1 MEMKRRLES
10 RAHSYGFPYVLA
22 FAMLLVWN
30 AQLNACGDDLYFA
43 SALQN
48 GGRTIGAFLNERY
61 QTWSSRILIE
71 AVTVWL
77 TQHIWL
83 WRVLNALVMTGLA
96 AFSARLV
103 QEKSALVSWG
113 LCAMVLLIP
122 ESALGDAGWIAT
134 QLNYTWPAMCALIA
148 LVPLKRAICG
158 QRLAAWE
165 ALAAVPALLFAANQE
180 QFCVALLAIFAAGI
194 MKTAYTYRRMPR
206 FCLAQLLITGACLL
220 VIVLCPG
227 NRMRYQSE
235 VSTWFPGFEEL
246 TLLNKIEIG
255 FSSTGYALVMNKN
268 AVFAGFA
275 LLLATLVWMK
285 RTDFLSRMVSAA
297 PAAASVMMGY
307 FPNTLAAFLPR
318 VSRMRDA
325 LHETGTGATLRSI
338 GTLIPDVF
346 LGALFVCVVFG
357 LMVALGRKAGT
368 SAVYVLCVGL
378 GIRMM
383 LGFSPTIWASGVRTF
398 VPLYAVL
405 IALSGLLLREIGR
418 AKDGAG
424 VSRRIKHISAITV
437 VLSMMEKVA

>member
-1 MEMKRRLES
+1 
-10 RAHSYGFPYVLA
+10 
-22 FAMLLVWN
+22 
-30 AQLNACGDDLYFA
+30 
-43 SALQN
+43 
-48 GGRTIGAFLNERY
+48 
-61 QTWSSRILIE
+61 
-71 AVTVWL
+71 
-77 TQHIWL
+77 
-83 WRVLNALVMTGLA
+83 
-96 AFSARLV
+96 
-103 QEKSALVSWG
+103 
-113 LCAMVLLIP
+113 
-122 ESALGDAGWIAT
+122 
-134 QLNYTWPAMCALIA
+134 
-148 LVPLKRAICG
+148 
-158 QRLAAWE
+158 
-165 ALAAVPALLFAANQE
+165 
-180 QFCVALLAIFAAGI
+180 
-194 MKTAYTYRRMPR
+194 
-206 FCLAQLLITGACLL
+206 
-220 VIVLCPG
+220 
-227 NRMRYQSE
+227 MRYQSE